1 MKKMA
6 KVLTFLMCAALAFT
20 FWGCEN
26 PASIDDSEDT
36 TVPEKNVPDN
46 TKNPVPQGQRPNGQG
61 ENNGSN
67 EEAVIPEEYKTP
79 LTFEAIQDGDIVITS
94 PWSTLKY
101 SIDGGELQAVQ
112 AETDQYGDLTA
123 SISVQEGQK
132 VSFYADGSEND
143 FESQDEYILNIRGYG
158 ENAEPYFYVYGNVM
172 SLLDSVNYST
182 KKDIDNNFALA
193 YLFDDGY
200 VRLINH
206 PQKDIVLPATSL
218 KPYCYAGM
226 FYGCESIERAPL
238 LPATNL
244 DEGCYSEMFKSCHAL
259 IEAPELPATTLV
271 RGCYSE
277 MFDSCDSLT
286 RAPVLP
292 AQTLVESCYEGMFE
306 WCHSLAYVKCL
317 ATNIDAEDCTTDW
330 LWNVPDTGTFV
341 KANGANWSRDK
352 DGIPASWT
360 IEGEH
365 TITVTG
371 GVASVNGQTV
381 TKAEAGVEVTVTA
394 NTPATGKEF
403 DVWLY
408 NPEIL
413 NENNEHN
420 PSVIFTMPDENVT
433 LEASYEDIYYSIVV
447 DSAIANGSL
456 SVSSSA
462 AYNQTVTITANPS
475 EYYALSS
482 VTVRNGETN
491 VTVNGDNNTRTFTM
505 PAGDVTIS
513 ATFRITPI
521 GTKKRP
527 TEVGDIVFNDGTA
540 LPASEYADRELTDRE
555 KQNAIA
561 VVGYVYM
568 VGGSPDNC
576 ITVGLKQEYTELCT
590 SDSQGNTNTTDFSN
604 VVNGYD
610 DKSASEVRDNICNG
624 YGSITDYSK
633 DLYPAFWFAQHYTG
647 YGNLG
652 KITNDWLVPNLSDFL
667 FIYNGKNEIENAIS
681 KIGSDY
687 SMPFINP
694 DDSEYFTVTQHSTAN
709 MVYLFNLNDGS
720 YGGNYKG
727 GKSPV
732 LVIRYFQ
739 CHD

>member
-36 TVPEKNVPDN
+36 TN
-46 TKNPVPQGQRPNGQG
+46 TKYPAPQGQRPTGQG
-61 ENNGSN
+61 ENHGSN
-67 EEAVIPEEYKTP
+67 EETVIPEEYKTP
-79 LTFEAIQDGDIVITS
+79 LTFEAIQDGDIHITN
-94 PWSTLKY
+94 PWTTLKY
-101 SIDGGELQAVQ
+101 SIDGGELQTIQ

-132 VSFYADGSEND
+132 VSFYADGSENVIEPD
-143 FESQDEYILNIRGYG
+143 AYFLNFGCHEDED
-158 ENAEPYFYVYGNVM
+158 EPYFYVYGNVM

-182 KKDIDNNFALA
+182 KKDIDDDFALA

-206 PQKDIVLPATSL
+206 PQKDIILPATSL

-226 FYGCESIERAPL
+226 FCGCESIERAPL

-244 DEGCYSEMFKSCHAL
+244 AEGCYAEMFQACRAL

-271 RGCYSE
+271 KGCYSE

-306 WCHSLAYVKCL
+306 WCDSLAYVKCL
-317 ATNIDAEDCTTDW
+317 ATNIEAEDCTTDW

-352 DGIPASWT
+352 DGIPANWT

-371 GVASVNGQTV
+371 GVASVNGQPV

-394 NTPATGKEF
+394 NTPETGKEF

-408 NPEIL
+408 DPEIL
-413 NENNEHN
+413 NENNEYN
-420 PSVIFTMPDENVT
+420 SRVTFTMPAENVT
-433 LEASYEDIYYSIVV
+433 LEASYEDIYYSINV

-475 EYYALSS
+475 EYYALNS
-482 VTVRNGETN
+482 VTVIKGETN
-491 VTVNGDNNTRTFTM
+491 ITVNGNDNTRTFIM

-540 LPASEYADRELTDRE
+540 LPATEYADRELTDRE

-561 VVGYVYM
+561 VVGYVKTNDY
-568 VGGSPDNC
+568 C

-604 VVNGYD
+604 VVNRND
-610 DKSASEVRDNICNG
+610 DKSAADVRDNICNG
-624 YGSITDYSK
+624 DGSITDYSQN
-633 DLYPAFWFAQHYTG
+633 LYPAFYWAQHYTG
-647 YGNLG
+647 YNNLG
-652 KITNDWLVPNLSDFL
+652 NITNDWLVPNLSDFL
-667 FIYNGKNEIENAIS
+667 FIYTGKNAIENAIS
-681 KIGSDY
+681 KIGTDY

-694 DDSEYFTVTQHSTAN
+694 DNSEYFTVTQHSTVEN

-720 YGGNYKG
+720 YAGNYKG
-727 GKSPV
+727 GRSPV
-732 LVIRYFQ
+732 LVIRYFY
-739 CHD
+739 CGN

>member
-1 MKKMA
+1 MA

-36 TVPEKNVPDN
+36 TN
-46 TKNPVPQGQRPNGQG
+46 TEYPVPQGQRPNGQG

-101 SIDGGELQAVQ
+101 SIDGGELQTVQ

-182 KKDIDNNFALA
+182 KKDIDNDFALA

-206 PQKDIVLPATSL
+206 PQKDIILPATSL

-226 FYGCESIERAPL
+226 FCGCESIERAPL

-244 DEGCYSEMFKSCHAL
+244 AEGCYAEMFQDCHAL

-271 RGCYSE
+271 RGCYSD
-277 MFDSCDSLT
+277 MFDSCELLT

-292 AQTLVESCYEGMFE
+292 AQTLVESCYEGMFRR
-306 WCHSLAYVKCL
+306 CNNLAYVKCL
-317 ATNIDAEDCTTDW
+317 ATNIEAEDCTTDW
-330 LWNVPDTGTFV
+330 LWNVPAGGTFI

-352 DGIPASWT
+352 NGIPADWT

-371 GVASVNGQTV
+371 GVASVNGQPV

-420 PSVIFTMPDENVT
+420 SSVTFTMPAENVT
-433 LEASYEDIYYSIVV
+433 LEASYEDKYYSIDV
-447 DSAIANGSL
+447 DSAIVNGSL
-456 SVSSSA
+456 TVSSSA

-475 EYYALSS
+475 VNYALYS
-482 VTVRNGETN
+482 VTVRNGEID

-521 GTKKRP
+521 GTKKNP
-527 TEVGDIVFNDGTA
+527 DTVGDIVFNDGTA
-540 LPASEYADRELTDRE
+540 LPASIYNTRNLTDRE

-561 VVGYVYM
+561 VVANVQ
-568 VGGSPDNC
+568 GSRC
-576 ITVGLKQEYTELCT
+576 LSVGLKQDLKALC
-590 SDSQGNTNTTDFSN
+590 SDNSIGKTNTTVFSHD
-604 VVNGYD
+604 GD
-610 DKSASEVRDNICNG
+610 ARATRDAICNNN
-624 YGSITDYSK
+624 SVITDYSQ
-633 DLYPAFWFAQHYTG
+633 DNYPAIYWAQNYAG
-647 YGNLG
+647 FNNL
-652 KITNDWLVPNLSDFL
+652 KNITNDWLIPSKSELLLV
-667 FIYNGKNEIENAIS
+667 YNNKSVIITATE
-681 KIGSDY
+681 KIGSSY
-687 SMPFINP
+687 ATVPFVNETTTHYLTVSQS
-694 DDSEYFTVTQHSTAN
+694 SEHNEAVYRVDFTDGDTQNHQYQKIWT
-709 MVYLFNLNDGS
+709 G
-720 YGGNYKG
+720 
-727 GKSPV
+727 PV
-732 LVIRYFQ
+732 LVIRYFN
-739 CHD
+739 CGN

>member
-1 MKKMA
+1 MA

-46 TKNPVPQGQRPNGQG
+46 TKDPGPQGQRPNGQG

-67 EEAVIPEEYKTP
+67 EETVIPEEYKTP
-79 LTFEAIQDGDIVITS
+79 LTFEAIQDGDIVITN

-101 SIDGGELQAVQ
+101 SIDGGELQTVQ

-206 PQKDIVLPATSL
+206 PQKDIILPATSL

-226 FYGCESIERAPL
+226 FCGCESIERAPL

-244 DEGCYSEMFKSCHAL
+244 AEGCYAEMFQDCHAL

-271 RGCYSE
+271 RGCYSD
-277 MFDSCDSLT
+277 MFDSCELLT

-292 AQTLVESCYEGMFE
+292 AQTLVESCYEGMFRR
-306 WCHSLAYVKCL
+306 CNNLAYVKCL
-317 ATNIDAEDCTTDW
+317 ATNIEAEDCTTDW
-330 LWNVPDTGTFV
+330 LWNVPAGGTFI

-352 DGIPASWT
+352 NGIPADWT

-371 GVASVNGQTV
+371 GVASVNGQPV
-381 TKAEAGVEVTVTA
+381 TKAEAGVKVTVTA
-394 NTPATGKEF
+394 NTPAIGKEF

-420 PSVIFTMPDENVT
+420 SSVTFIMPAENVT
-433 LEASYEDIYYSIVV
+433 LEASYEDIYYSINVA
-447 DSAIANGSL
+447 SAIANGSL
-456 SVSSSA
+456 TVSSSA

-475 EYYALSS
+475 VNYALYS
-482 VTVRNGETN
+482 VTVRNGETD

-521 GTKKRP
+521 GTKKNP
-527 TEVGDIVFNDGTA
+527 DTVGDIVFNDGTA
-540 LPASEYADRELTDRE
+540 LPATVYSSRELTNRE

-561 VVGYVYM
+561 VVGYVKTDDY
-568 VGGSPDNC
+568 C
-576 ITVGLKQEYTELCT
+576 ITVGLKQEYKPLCT
-590 SDSQGNTNTTDFSN
+590 NTSKGYENPNAFSSYSNNRDSRESG
-604 VVNGYD
+604 
-610 DKSASEVRDNICNG
+610 EVRDIICNG
-624 YGSITDYSK
+624 DLDNLISDYSENN
-633 DLYPAFWFAQHYTG
+633 YPAFYWAQNYRG
-647 YGNLG
+647 FNNLG
-652 KITNDWLVPNLSDFL
+652 NITNDWLIPTRSELLVIHDN
-667 FIYNGKNEIENAIS
+667 YEAVKNAIE
-681 KIGSDY
+681 KIGDNYAES
-687 SMPFINP
+687 IK
-694 DDSEYFTVTQHSTAN
+694 DDDYFTVSN
-709 MVYLFNLNDGS
+709 FNETSAYVLNVKNCNGGGYIKDGYS
-720 YGGNYKG
+720 N
-727 GKSPV
+727 V
-732 LVIRYFQ
+732 LVIRYFN
-739 CHD
+739 CGN